1 MVVQQQ
7 AHEVETQAQQEM
19 IEDSKEDQ
27 AKNKRLNLLY
37 CLVVR
42 NYVHVFVF
50 AVVIRGSVINVTN
63 NVIKCYTM
71 SCGDMQCYTP
81 LYDVM
86 QCYSMLC

>member
-1 MVVQQQ
+1 MYIKVVVQHQ

-50 AVVIRGSVINVTN
+50 AVVIRGSMINVTN
-63 NVIKCYTM
+63 NVIKCYTNEKR
-71 SCGDMQCYTP
+71 
-81 LYDVM
+81 
-86 QCYSMLC
+86 